1 MMHEQITLFPRGQFC
16 FQGSCDRCYGRG
28 IRCRRNLEEA
38 LGAMLDFGCV
48 KRCHDWSGKLHFW
61 KQYEWIQI
69 LKALKGDISWH
80 VFICSHL
87 PHDGYWY
94 DVRFWINLHPLSVS
108 LHRFYSATF
117 PRISEL
123 VLALLRI
130 LLTACGK
137 PQFFFWNKSGRTLL
151 EFSDENGLLSVLS
164 LNSLN
169 LPRVFSVYS
178 AWYAVQVFSR
188 Y

>member
-1 MMHEQITLFPRGQFC
+1 MNRSPFSQRGQFC

-137 PQFFFWNKSGRTLL
+137 PQFFCWNKSGRTLL